1 MLAGVMAALV
11 VTTGF
16 HVPVAA
22 NAAKK
27 MPSESLYKGILVVEE
42 DMLDDDGELVISGE
56 TWDRIVIPKEIDLK
70 GIYFDEST
78 IGEVV
83 VESGSKSDIQFWDA
97 EVGAVMVME
106 PELSVPD
113 LKELLPLLADVET
126 SAKAITYYENA
137 MAENERIR
145 NIAPSI
151 STMGNAKIGEVV
163 TSANAVL
170 DLANGEVG
178 EVVLSASDTLEN
190 VKVTLKNY
198 EGNVSY
204 EGNDSFGRTTLK
216 CVDSSIENLT
226 VKDSGENNYLN
237 ITSKGSSA
245 KNVEISGNATVSLY
259 VPTDTLDIKESAA
272 VTVAGKV
279 EELNV
284 SADGAKVEVAPI
296 GNVSV
301 ANVAGDNVTVSG
313 SGVLGE
319 AKITG
324 AGATVSTAGT
334 EVEGEN
340 SYVYT
345 PNYTEVTFTDIDLVA
360 GDDTVVTK
368 DADGSATVSFEGL
381 SQYRSV
387 TYNVPKSIDKTCII
401 GVRVEVTTSQQF
413 GLTLVASKGNNI
425 AGYPGYGLSEL
436 TEATYSY
443 GVPASS
449 VVSQI
454 QFQSLQPMQAD
465 LRVRRITFIL
475 KEKGE
480 DEGDAALWTTWT
492 EDFNDDTLLEGIL
505 TDSQGALNWGT
516 YERDADGYGKYTCN
530 KGYQGMCVVLD
541 NLDSAKDAEFTVSM
555 KVKKVEGTD
564 TKLKYVDIVGKTY
577 KTYTSSESAK
587 LVISEDEWVT
597 FESSAIKV
605 GAGESFKVNIAPAT
619 GNDYSMTFLVDE
631 VTVTRAFLD
640 ASSGSDEGTTPTATP
655 TPMPAATAPEALPS
669 NYLVYTWDDLTKDG
683 YGYTLSDAEHGG
695 KKIELSDQYQELQLT
710 LPTAAALA
718 DYEKMIVT
726 ISSTTDAI
734 CVKAGGGNWYNQ
746 SATETTDLTFTLAD
760 KATAD
765 VSMVA
770 LMANN
775 AACECVFYRIAFVPK
790 AGTGEGGTPTPTA
803 TPSGAVDLT
812 GATKCNTNAWQ
823 VHHFTEDNLVEY
835 AGNEITFSVDMVK
848 TSGGTAA
855 IVAQDSA
862 YNAMYQTAEITDE
875 WQTFTYTI
883 TVPADYSTKDS
894 AYVGFRWK
902 AQNTDYED
910 YTFYYKNFT
919 FTGTKA
925 NAGEGATPTPTPT
938 PTPTVTVSITTPTTT
953 TLTLDDTLTLAA
965 TASNGG
971 TITWS
976 SSAEGVATVDA
987 NGKVTPVSGGTVTI
1001 TATCGS
1007 VSDTVDLTIEKAF
1020 YLKNAEAFSLTVGSD
1035 NSAAVLANYY
1045 MNGTNFSGKLPDV
1058 LKNDATVKAKF
1069 ETMSGIVEVVKAFE
1083 FSITFTE
1090 ATKKENSWEP
1100 QVEFWVQGNG
1110 ADGNYTSS
1118 TYKNQWVNVGE
1129 PTTGGTATG
1138 TTTFYV
1144 ANQTFDDASA
1154 AEATWADMALG
1165 NLKVTVQNAAAES
1178 AVVGTYSIKVIL
1190 N

>member
-516 YERDADGYGKYTCN
+516 YERDADGYGKYTATA
-530 KGYQGMCVVLD
+530 GWQGMCVVLD

-564 TKLKYVDIVGKTY
+564 TKLKYVDIVGKTF

-597 FESSAIKV
+597 FESSTIKV
-605 GAGESFKVNIAPAT
+605 GAGESFKVNITPA
-619 GNDYSMTFLVDE
+619 GGEANDTMTYLVDE

-655 TPMPAATAPEALPS
+655 TPMPAAMAPEALPS

-695 KKIELSDQYQELQLT
+695 KKIEFSGQYQELQLT

-790 AGTGEGGTPTPTA
+790 TGTGEGGTPTA
-803 TPSGAVDLT
+803 
-812 GATKCNTNAWQ
+812 
-823 VHHFTEDNLVEY
+823 
-835 AGNEITFSVDMVK
+835 
-848 TSGGTAA
+848 
-855 IVAQDSA
+855 
-862 YNAMYQTAEITDE
+862 
-875 WQTFTYTI
+875 
-883 TVPADYSTKDS
+883 
-894 AYVGFRWK
+894 
-902 AQNTDYED
+902 
-910 YTFYYKNFT
+910 
-919 FTGTKA
+919 
-925 NAGEGATPTPTPT
+925 T

-1007 VSDTVDLTIEKAF
+1007 ASDTVDLTIEKAF

-1035 NSAAVLANYY
+1035 YSAAVLANYY
-1045 MNGTNFSGKLPDV
+1045 MDGTNFSGKLPDV

-1069 ETMSGIVEVVKAFE
+1069 ETMSGIVEMVKAFE
-1083 FSITFTE
+1083 FSVTFTE

-1110 ADGNYTSS
+1110 TDGNYTSS

-1129 PTTGGTATG
+1129 PATGGTATG

-1154 AEATWADMALG
+1154 AEVTWADMALG
-1165 NLKVTVQNAAAES
+1165 NLKVTVQNAAADS
-1178 AVVGTYSIKVIL
+1178 AVAGTYSIKVIL